1 MSAIGGD
8 KLEVF
13 PRSADRSADRSGQLI
28 GQLIIAMMTVTT
40 ATVGGNTITMG
51 GRFSHPGNDA
61 NWIGVK
67 LGTKENRVTGIIQP
81 FLIGVRTKASHV
93 IGNRTIV
100 HVVIV
105 VVDNMTM
112 VDKTEIRLTLTRNAE
127 ITRNA
132 CL

>member
-40 ATVGGNTITMG
+40 ATVATVGGNTITMG

-67 LGTKENRVTGIIQP
+67 LRDERKSRDRDNSTVSDRRANQSESCDRKQDDCACGNSSGRQYDNGRENR
-81 FLIGVRTKASHV
+81 
-93 IGNRTIV
+93 N
-100 HVVIV
+100 
-105 VVDNMTM
+105 
-112 VDKTEIRLTLTRNAE
+112 
-127 ITRNA
+127 
-132 CL
+132 